1 MKIEAEWMRGGTS
14 KCWVFEA
21 GHLQDGGTS
30 LDVLLPRLFGSPDPR
45 QIDGVGGA
53 TSTTSKAMI
62 LHRPAEEDI
71 DVEFTFAQVGIEE
84 AAVDWGSN
92 CGNCSAVVGLYAIE
106 KGWVIPS
113 GDVTR
118 IVTRN
123 TNTGQIIVQRV
134 ATPAGALPIV
144 PDAQMPGVPFPG
156 YRVGLGFQD
165 PAGKTTG
172 ALLPTGSATDTITA
186 GGTRWTVSMVDAGAP
201 VVIVR
206 AEELGLDPARY
217 DSWLAGRGTAAGDAG
232 TDPAAGGGADG
243 TGSHHR
249 RRRRGPSP
257 SSPLPPPPRRGP
269 GCDVNVMML
278 SMGRPHP
285 ALAIT
290 GSIALTLAARTPGTV
305 LHAITGDT
313 LGATLRCAPL
323 PGSSRPGPRT
333 TTEPCSSASTAR
345 PAPSPPPSSISPRPS
360 AAPPKPPRGSHSLRR
375 TTMTKTAERTAGTVE
390 ETQDQRPGRPGPPPP
405 YPADGGGR
413 YHPSLVWWP
422 SFWRE
427 ASSTRRPPRNRSRP

>member
-1 MKIEAEWMRGGTS
+1 MRIEAEWMRGGTS
-14 KCWVFEA
+14 KCWVFETE
-21 GHLQDGGTS
+21 HLDQTRTS
-30 LDVLLPRLFGSPDPR
+30 LDELLPRLFGSPDRR

-62 LHRPAEEDI
+62 LHRSSETGV

-123 TNTGQIIVQRV
+123 TNTGQIIIQRV
-134 ATPAGALPIV
+134 ATPSGALPIV
-144 PDAQMPGVPFPG
+144 PDAQMPGVAFPG

-172 ALLPTGSATDTITA
+172 HLLPTGEATDTITA

-217 DSWLAGRGTAAGDAG
+217 DSWVTGVELQLETLEQIRRQAAVRMGLAPTTAE
-232 TDPAAGGGADG
+232 AARAI
-243 TGSHHR
+243 
-249 RRRRGPSP
+249 PKLAIVASP
-257 SSPLPPPPRRGP
+257 SGSGP
-269 GCDVNVMML
+269 DCDVNVMML
-278 SMGRPHP
+278 SMGKPHP

-290 GSIALTLAARTPGTV
+290 GSIALTLAARTEGTV
-305 LHAITGDT
+305 LNSITGHT
-313 LGATLRCAPL
+313 PPSTLRLRTPAGVIETWSEERE
-323 PGSSRPGPRT
+323 GSLLVGVDR
-333 TTEPCSSASTAR
+333 TAR
-345 PAPSPPPSSISPRPS
+345 TIATSTIHLPEALGSVVEGSLAS
-360 AAPPKPPRGSHSLRR
+360 A
-375 TTMTKTAERTAGTVE
+375 
-390 ETQDQRPGRPGPPPP
+390 TQ
-405 YPADGGGR
+405 
-413 YHPSLVWWP
+413 
-422 SFWRE
+422 
-427 ASSTRRPPRNRSRP
+427 

>member
-21 GHLQDGGTS
+21 GHLGEDTS
-30 LDVLLPRLFGSPDPR
+30 LDSLLPRVFGSPDSR

-62 LHRPAEEDI
+62 LHRPDEDDI
-71 DVEFTFAQVGIEE
+71 DVDFTFAQVGIEE

-106 KGWVIPS
+106 KGWVVPN
-113 GDVTR
+113 GDVTK

-123 TNTGQIIVQRV
+123 TNTGQVIVQRV

-144 PDAQMPGVPFPG
+144 PEAQMPGVPFPG

-206 AEELGLDPARY
+206 AEDLGLDPARY
-217 DSWLAGRGTAAGDAG
+217 ESWQAGVELQLETLEQIRRQAAVRMRLAATTATAARAIPKLAIASAPV
-232 TDPAAGGGADG
+232 PAE
-243 TGSHHR
+243 TGSD
-249 RRRRGPSP
+249 
-257 SSPLPPPPRRGP
+257 L
-269 GCDVNVMML
+269 NVMML

-305 LHAITGDT
+305 LHGITGGTHGAALKLRTPAGVLETWTEENDGGLLVGVDRT
-313 LGATLRCAPL
+313 ARTIATTVIHLPEALGSAAEESLAGATR
-323 PGSSRPGPRT
+323 
-333 TTEPCSSASTAR
+333 
-345 PAPSPPPSSISPRPS
+345 
-360 AAPPKPPRGSHSLRR
+360 
-375 TTMTKTAERTAGTVE
+375 
-390 ETQDQRPGRPGPPPP
+390 
-405 YPADGGGR
+405 
-413 YHPSLVWWP
+413 
-422 SFWRE
+422 
-427 ASSTRRPPRNRSRP
+427 

>member
-21 GHLQDGGTS
+21 GHLSEGTS
-30 LDVLLPRLFGSPDPR
+30 LDSWLPRVFGSPDSR

-62 LHRPAEEDI
+62 LHRPAEGGI
-71 DVEFTFAQVGIEE
+71 DVDFTFAQVGIEE

-106 KGWVIPS
+106 KGWVLPS
-113 GDVTR
+113 GDITR

-123 TNTGQIIVQRV
+123 TNTGQVIVQRV

-144 PDAQMPGVPFPG
+144 PDAHMPGVPFPG

-172 ALLPTGSATDTITA
+172 SLLPTGAASDTITA

-206 AEELGLDPARY
+206 AGDLGLDTGRY
-217 DSWLAGRGTAAGDAG
+217 DTWLAGVELQLETLEHIRRQAAVRMGLAATTAQAARAIPKLAIAAAPAQ
-232 TDPAAGGGADG
+232 TD
-243 TGSHHR
+243 
-249 RRRRGPSP
+249 
-257 SSPLPPPPRRGP
+257 P
-269 GCDVNVMML
+269 GCDLNVMML

-305 LHAITGDT
+305 LHAITPNT
-313 LGATLRCAPL
+313 LGTVLQLRTPAGVIETWTEEQDGTLLVGVDR
-323 PGSSRPGPRT
+323 
-333 TTEPCSSASTAR
+333 TAR
-345 PAPSPPPSSISPRPS
+345 TLATTIIHLPEALGS
-360 AAPPKPPRGSHSLRR
+360 AAEAHL
-375 TTMTKTAERTAGTVE
+375 AGA
-390 ETQDQRPGRPGPPPP
+390 TQ
-405 YPADGGGR
+405 
-413 YHPSLVWWP
+413 
-422 SFWRE
+422 
-427 ASSTRRPPRNRSRP
+427 

>member
-21 GHLQDGGTS
+21 EHLQEAGTS

-53 TSTTSKAMI
+53 TSTTSKAVI
-62 LHRPAEEDI
+62 LHRPAGGDV

-84 AAVDWGSN
+84 ATVDWGSN
-92 CGNCSAVVGLYAIE
+92 CGNCSAVAGLYAIE
-106 KGWVIPS
+106 KGWVTPD
-113 GDVTR
+113 GDTTR

-134 ATPAGALPIV
+134 ATPAGSLPLA

-156 YRVGLGFQD
+156 HRVGLGFQD

-172 ALLPTGSATDTITA
+172 ALLPTGAATDTITA

-217 DSWLAGRGTAAGDAG
+217 DSWRTGVELHLGTLDQVRRQAAVRMGLAPTTAEAARAIPKLAIAAAPAQA
-232 TDPAAGGGADG
+232 DPD
-243 TGSHHR
+243 
-249 RRRRGPSP
+249 
-257 SSPLPPPPRRGP
+257 
-269 GCDVNVMML
+269 CDINVMML
-278 SMGRPHP
+278 SMGKPHP

-305 LHAITGDT
+305 LHTITGNALGTT
-313 LGATLRCAPL
+313 LRLRTPAGVIETWSEERDGSLLVGVDRTARTIATTTIHLPEASGSAAAASLAGATL
-323 PGSSRPGPRT
+323 
-333 TTEPCSSASTAR
+333 
-345 PAPSPPPSSISPRPS
+345 
-360 AAPPKPPRGSHSLRR
+360 
-375 TTMTKTAERTAGTVE
+375 
-390 ETQDQRPGRPGPPPP
+390 
-405 YPADGGGR
+405 
-413 YHPSLVWWP
+413 
-422 SFWRE
+422 
-427 ASSTRRPPRNRSRP
+427 

>member
-14 KCWVFEA
+14 KCWVFQA
-21 GHLQDGGTS
+21 GHLSDGTS
-30 LDVLLPRLFGSPDPR
+30 LDTLLPRVFGSPDSR

-71 DVEFTFAQVGIEE
+71 DVDFTFAQVGIEE

-123 TNTGQIIVQRV
+123 TNTGQVIVQLV

-156 YRVGLGFQD
+156 YSVGLGFQD

-172 ALLPTGSATDTITA
+172 NLLPTGSATDTITA

-206 AEELGLDPARY
+206 AEDLGLDTSRY
-217 DSWLAGRGTAAGDAG
+217 GSWQAGVELQLETLEQIRRQAAVRMGLAATTAAAARAIPKLAI
-232 TDPAAGGGADG
+232 TAAPAPDDRE
-243 TGSHHR
+243 SNI
-249 RRRRGPSP
+249 
-257 SSPLPPPPRRGP
+257 
-269 GCDVNVMML
+269 NVMML

-290 GSIALTLAARTPGTV
+290 GSIALTLAARTAGTL
-305 LHAITGDT
+305 LHNITGGTPGDT
-313 LGATLRCAPL
+313 LKLRTPAGVIETWTAEQD
-323 PGSSRPGPRT
+323 GSLLVGVDR
-333 TTEPCSSASTAR
+333 TAR
-345 PAPSPPPSSISPRPS
+345 TIATTIIHLPEALGT
-360 AAPPKPPRGSHSLRR
+360 AA
-375 TTMTKTAERTAGTVE
+375 
-390 ETQDQRPGRPGPPPP
+390 
-405 YPADGGGR
+405 
-413 YHPSLVWWP
+413 
-422 SFWRE
+422 E
-427 ASSTRRPPRNRSRP
+427 ASFAGVTQ